1 MSKNGYVWVNKNL
14 ESRINRKPN
23 WKRIKT
29 NVDLRLVFRFLRM
42 SRTKAKAYMKRFP
55 EVKKLTTFDLL
66 FITLINRVK
75 EEEIFN

>member
-29 NVDLRLVFRFLRM
+29 NVDLQLVFRFLTM
-42 SRTKAKAYMKRFP
+42 SRAKARLYERFSRNYKIHHFCSA
-55 EVKKLTTFDLL
+55 VYNSYQSL
-66 FITLINRVK
+66 
-75 EEEIFN
+75 